1 MSSWNPKE
9 MMLGAGVRGVK
20 TSFRKVRF
28 QVCLPGND
36 EDVDGAESTEL
47 TLTFQELVINPQQPI
62 PKPGGCWV

>member
-28 QVCLPGND
+28 QV
-36 EDVDGAESTEL
+36 
-47 TLTFQELVINPQQPI
+47 LTFQELVINPQQPI